1 MAIQKPK
8 AAPVANEK
16 IGASALYVS
25 SLEKGF
31 RVLAAFSDDF
41 PALGVT
47 EIALRTGLDKSA
59 AQRFSNTLHQLG
71 FLEKDP
77 ATRRYRPAR
86 KLMELAYTYQR
97 HSALGAVA
105 MPRLIEA
112 GSVYQTTVNL
122 AEREDA
128 DMIYTV
134 RIPHEKAAYA
144 ATVPGRRVPMYCTAS
159 GQAVMSRLTDAEVSE
174 ILARSNFT
182 KRLPSTVTEPDK
194 ILAAIARARTR
205 GFAVTYQQLLPREIG
220 VAAPIVDY
228 RGRPIAA
235 VHIPAYTPGW
245 KLSEATKKFGPL
257 AIETAD
263 AISGALVSSEQE
275 Y

>member
-1 MAIQKPK
+1 M
-8 AAPVANEK
+8 
-16 IGASALYVS
+16 
-25 SLEKGF
+25 
-31 RVLAAFSDDF
+31 
-41 PALGVT
+41 
-47 EIALRTGLDKSA
+47 
-59 AQRFSNTLHQLG
+59 
-71 FLEKDP
+71 
-77 ATRRYRPAR
+77 
-86 KLMELAYTYQR
+86 
-97 HSALGAVA
+97 
-105 MPRLIEA
+105 
-112 GSVYQTTVNL
+112 
-122 AEREDA
+122 
-128 DMIYTV
+128 
-134 RIPHEKAAYA
+134 
-144 ATVPGRRVPMYCTAS
+144 
-159 GQAVMSRLTDAEVSE
+159 
-174 ILARSNFT
+174 
-182 KRLPSTVTEPDK
+182 TEPDK